1 MDFNDVY
8 YTASLIEYVGRKTKN
23 HRSVIVRNLEIEGI
37 QLLLDAAPENHCL
50 PMEQVADELIEDYE
64 IQNGSFDSVGECK
77 YAVPSETR
85 IGKIYARLV
94 INISKS
100 EEEYAEKLFEVFTS
114 SLSDAVSDFN
124 SSLFFAPAD
133 EIAFYY
139 ETEYKH

>member
-50 PMEQVADELIEDYE
+50 TMEQVADELIEDYE
-64 IQNGSFDSVGECK
+64 IRNGSFDSVGECK

-94 INISKS
+94 LNISES
-100 EEEYAEKLFEVFTS
+100 EDEYAEKLFEVFTS

>member
-23 HRSVIVRNLEIEGI
+23 RRSVVVKELSIEGI

-50 PMEQVADELIEDYE
+50 AMEQVADELIEDYE

-94 INISKS
+94 LSISES
-100 EEEYAEKLFEVFTS
+100 EEQYAEKLFEVFTS

-139 ETEYKH
+139 ETEYKN

>member
-23 HRSVIVRNLEIEGI
+23 HRSVIVRNLDIEGI

-94 INISKS
+94 LSISES
-100 EEEYAEKLFEVFTS
+100 EEQYAEKLFEVFTS

>member
-64 IQNGSFDSVGECK
+64 IQIGSFDSVGECK

-94 INISKS
+94 LNISES
-100 EEEYAEKLFEVFTS
+100 EDEYAEKLFEVFTS

>member
-94 INISKS
+94 LNISDS
-100 EEEYAEKLFEVFTS
+100 EDEYAEKLFEVFTS

>member
-1 MDFNDVY
+1 MDFNDIY

-94 INISKS
+94 LNISES

-114 SLSDAVSDFN
+114 SFSDAVSDFN

-139 ETEYKH
+139 ATEYKH

>member
-64 IQNGSFDSVGECK
+64 IQSGSFDSVGECK